1 MMVRIKEV
9 FSRLVKTTYDNN
21 NLDRLSELIIQKF
34 EEIAA
39 KNFQVDTLALR
50 EQIEPIIVQL
60 LTEYLDKSHHS
71 YSKWEQNDI
80 SLESFLGDKLRTN
93 CEALEEL
100 RWGTKLNLGPGTNWK
115 RPGWTTVD
123 CYKKCDVNIDFRKK
137 EPFPFEDNTIS
148 IIFTSHMLEH
158 MNNESGIN
166 IVNESYRV
174 LKPGGILR
182 VVVPDLEKALLAYE
196 VKNIKWFLTNGM
208 ELTGNTVERL
218 LVNFVA
224 SFALRHNK
232 DGPISYSGG
241 PVVEPDEVRSFLEK
255 CDDAEEF
262 IKWCVSKIPDD
273 APYLAHV
280 NGFTAHKLEKWIKGT
295 GFRHFVISGY
305 RTSIIP
311 ELRLAGFD
319 NHAAASLFVEGM
331 K

>member
-1 MMVRIKEV
+1 MSV
-9 FSRLVKTTYDNN
+9 
-21 NLDRLSELIIQKF
+21 
-34 EEIAA
+34 
-39 KNFQVDTLALR
+39 
-50 EQIEPIIVQL
+50 
-60 LTEYLDKSHHS
+60 
-71 YSKWEQNDI
+71 
-80 SLESFLGDKLRTN
+80 ESFLGSKRRTN

-100 RWGTKLNLGPGTNWK
+100 RWGTKLNLGPGSNWK
-115 RPGWTTVD
+115 RPGWTAMD

-137 EPFPFEDNTIS
+137 GPFPFEDNTIS

-158 MNNESGIN
+158 MDNESGIN
-166 IVNESYRV
+166 IANECYRV

-182 VVVPDLEKALLAYE
+182 VVVPDLEKALLACE
-196 VKNIKWFLTNGM
+196 LKDIEWFLTSGM

-224 SFALRHNK
+224 AFSLRHNK

-241 PVVEPDEVRSFLEK
+241 PVVEPDEVRNFLEK

-262 IKWCVSKIPDD
+262 IEWCVSKIPDD
-273 APYLAHV
+273 APYRAHV

-305 RTSIIP
+305 RTSIVP
-311 ELRLAGFD
+311 EMRLAGFD

>member
-1 MMVRIKEV
+1 MVRIKEV

-50 EQIEPIIVQL
+50 EQIEPTIVQL
-60 LTEYLDKSHHS
+60 LTEYLCKSDPS
-71 YSKWEQNDI
+71 YSKWEQNEI
-80 SLESFLGDKLRTN
+80 SLESFLGGKLRTN

-115 RPGWTTVD
+115 RPGWTTMD
-123 CYKKCDVNIDFRKK
+123 CYKKCDVNVDFRKK

-158 MNNESGIN
+158 MDNEAGIN

-182 VVVPDLEKALLAYE
+182 IVVPDLAKALLAYE
-196 VKNIKWFLTNGM
+196 VKDIKWFLNAQGQ
-208 ELTGNTVERL
+208 LTGDTVERL
-218 LVNFVA
+218 LVNWVA
-224 SFALRHNK
+224 GYALRH
-232 DGPISYSGG
+232 DEEGPISYSGG
-241 PVVEPDEVRSFLEK
+241 PVVEPNEVRSFLEE
-255 CDDAEEF
+255 CDDTEEF
-262 IKWCVSKIPDD
+262 IKWCVSKIPDN
-273 APYLAHV
+273 APYVAHV
-280 NGFTAHKLEKWIKGT
+280 NGFTPRKLENWVQEAGL
-295 GFRHFVISGY
+295 RHFVISGY

-311 ELRLAGFD
+311 ELRLSGFD
-319 NHAAASLFVEGM
+319 NYASASLFVEGI